1 MMYLCGM
8 IGKAVIRSFLA
19 LFLTTGLAW
28 NARAQKKTAENFIKS
43 ADYYKFINEDSCL
56 YFANEAYR
64 IGLTQKDLYNQALA
78 LTFIAHV
85 NRNKG
90 NYETSLDLCK
100 NIRELAQRIDDKQ
113 LFAKSLHLTGVTYM
127 EMGIFDAA
135 YTNLTDALRI
145 YENLPDKTPTAAFY
159 NALAV
164 LYAKQSNI
172 EKAQE
177 YLQKG
182 LEVADTVDKRE
193 RILLNGN
200 MALCLLYDNKS
211 EEGEKLLRGQ
221 IKLIEKQNIPYST
234 AVIYQNLC
242 RINIELGNYRQALHY
257 GKEALT
263 SALER
268 NNQISIAQ
276 ALYYTGFIYLT
287 TETYDTALT
296 IFKEVDTIASNLDLL
311 EIRLYVAEHL
321 SLIYERQ
328 GDFRQAYNYARLQ
341 NELTDSFNRK
351 NTRND
356 LYRLNLEFQYGQ
368 QMEQLQA
375 ASRKRNISWGIGA
388 LCLVMVSALLWLFLS
403 RQRFKLNNAKLQQQN
418 ILLTLDQRNR
428 EITSKA
434 IQIQQ
439 KNKAISDSIAE
450 LSQSKHGLK
459 KNDQSV
465 INNVIRKLST
475 SINDNAWNE
484 FELRFEQVHTGF
496 FKSLNEKFPNLS
508 PNEKKLCAYLKLGMT
523 SKEIANLTHTTVGS
537 VEQARFRLR
546 KKLGLHTTN
555 TDLAAFIET
564 L

>member
-1 MMYLCGM
+1 M

-64 IGLTQKDLYNQALA
+64 IGLTKKDLYNQALA
-78 LTFIAHV
+78 LTYIAHV

-90 NYETSLDLCK
+90 NYETSLDLCR
-100 NIRELAQRIDDKQ
+100 NIRELAQRIDDRQ

-145 YENLPDKTPTAAFY
+145 YENLSDKTPTAAFY

-182 LEVADTVDKRE
+182 LKVADTVDMRE

-211 EEGEKLLRGQ
+211 EEGEQLLHNQ
-221 IKLIEKQNIPYST
+221 IRLIEEQNIPYST

-257 GKEALT
+257 GREALT

-276 ALYYTGFIYLT
+276 ALYYTGYIYLT
-287 TETYDTALT
+287 SETYDTALS

-375 ASRKRNISWGIGA
+375 ASRKRNISWSIGA
-388 LCLVMVSALLWLFLS
+388 LCLVVVSALLWLFLS
-403 RQRFKLNNAKLQQQN
+403 RQRFKLNNARLQQQN

-450 LSQSKHGLK
+450 LSQSRHGLK

-555 TDLAAFIET
+555 TDLTTFIET

>member
-1 MMYLCGM
+1 M

-56 YFANEAYR
+56 YFANEVYR
-64 IGLTQKDLYNQALA
+64 IGLTKKDLYNQALA
-78 LTFIAHV
+78 LTYIAHV

-90 NYETSLDLCK
+90 NYETSLDLCR
-100 NIRELAQRIDDKQ
+100 NIRELAQRIDDRQ

-145 YENLPDKTPTAAFY
+145 YENLSDKTPTAAFY

-182 LEVADTVDKRE
+182 LKVADTVDMRE

-211 EEGEKLLRGQ
+211 EEGEQLLHNQ
-221 IKLIEKQNIPYST
+221 IRLIEEQNIPYST

-257 GKEALT
+257 GREALT

-276 ALYYTGFIYLT
+276 ALYYTGYIYLT
-287 TETYDTALT
+287 SETYDTALS

-375 ASRKRNISWGIGA
+375 ASRKRNISWSIGA
-388 LCLVMVSALLWLFLS
+388 LCLVVVSALLWLFLS
-403 RQRFKLNNAKLQQQN
+403 RQRFKLNNARLQQQN

-450 LSQSKHGLK
+450 LSQSRHGLK